1 MDIELRCDCRSQP
14 PGLLSSLEPDAVGAR
29 KEVVQLSRPM
39 LFRCQLCGAD
49 IAVYD
54 DTSAV
59 TCGSCQAESTVERRQ
74 GTIAL
79 RILAKPTKTT
89 RREKKVTS
97 GLSIGQLTKQLVG
110 LRQESS
116 TVRTWKIALA

>member
-1 MDIELRCDCRSQP
+1 MDIELRCDCRLQP
-14 PGLLSSLEPDAVGAR
+14 PGLLWSLKADAVGAR
-29 KEVVQLSRPM
+29 KEVQLSRPM
-39 LFRCQLCGAD
+39 LFRGQLCGAN

-59 TCGSCQAESTVERRQ
+59 TCGSCRAESTVERRQ

-79 RILAKPTKTT
+79 RTLAKPTKTT

-116 TVRTWKIALA
+116 TVRTWK